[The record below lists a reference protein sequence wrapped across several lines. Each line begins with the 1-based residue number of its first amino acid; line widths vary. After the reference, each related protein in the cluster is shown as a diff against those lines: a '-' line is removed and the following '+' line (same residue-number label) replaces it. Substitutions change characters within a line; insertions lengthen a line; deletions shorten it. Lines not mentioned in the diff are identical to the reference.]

1 MNEWTTPQNEVALRI
16 LKAAD
21 ELMAREGM
29 HNISTHKIAKE
40 AKVSV
45 GTIYLYFKDKETL
58 LNQLVVF
65 LFNTYQKYMNQVY
78 NPDLPL
84 FEQYKIL
91 WRSSLQF
98 MRQNPNVVTNCHQYE
113 SLPSYRMLMRECIDA
128 DDLVWNRFIR
138 AGQAQGIIIN
148 LEHHLLYALTMGVT
162 WEIMRQQMLLE
173 QDYSDEVIDEII
185 ARTWKAITF

>member
-1 MNEWTTPQNEVALRI
+1 MNEWTTPQNDVALRI

-29 HNISTHKIAKE
+29 HNISTHKIAKA

-65 LFNTYQKYMNQVY
+65 LFNTYQQYMQQVY
-78 NPDLPL
+78 QPDLPL

-91 WRSSLQF
+91 WHSSFQF
-98 MRQNPNVVTNCHQYE
+98 MRENPNVIINYHQYE
-113 SLPSYRMLMRECIDA
+113 SLPSYRMIMRHCL
-128 DDLVWNRFIR
+128 DDNLVWNRFIR
-138 AGQAQGIIIN
+138 EGQAQGVIVN
-148 LEHHLLYALTMGVT
+148 LDSKLLFAMTMKVS
-162 WEIMRQQMLLE
+162 WEIMQLQSILDRRYAEEEIEEIML
-173 QDYSDEVIDEII
+173 
-185 ARTWKAITF
+185 RTWKAITF